1 MIMKN
6 KIRIM
11 LKRFVGNVV
20 SVPNRKNNEV
30 KKNIIKCNSN
40 MGNATN
46 NNKIR
51 V

>member
-11 LKRFVGNVV
+11 LKIFVGKIV
-20 SVPNRKNNEV
+20 SVPNRKNEEV
-30 KKNIIKCNSN
+30 IKNKIKCNSN

-46 NNKIR
+46 NNNIR

>member
-1 MIMKN
+1 MKN

-11 LKRFVGNVV
+11 LKRFVGNIV
-20 SVPNRKNNEV
+20 SVPNRKNDEV
-30 KKNIIKCNSN
+30 IKNKIKCTSN

-51 V
+51 A